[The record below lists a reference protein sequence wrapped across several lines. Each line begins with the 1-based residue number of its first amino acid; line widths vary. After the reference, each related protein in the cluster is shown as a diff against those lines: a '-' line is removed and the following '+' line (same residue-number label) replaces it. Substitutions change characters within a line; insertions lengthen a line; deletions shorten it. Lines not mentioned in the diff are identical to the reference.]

1 MHGGVVEDVQV
12 TGDLH
17 MHGGVIERLVVKG
30 DCQQYGGIV
39 ERRIIMAG
47 GSAETQQH
55 KEQPKIIYRDRV
67 VYRDRIVYRDR
78 PADPKIS
85 SLQAYNS
92 QLSAKLRK
100 ANDEIANLNLEL
112 AKIRAAKQEPAES
125 SEDNVL
131 IARIEH
137 LQSQLAKEREEWKR
151 KVDELEWRLKAV
163 TDIAN
168 GRNER
173 IYEDETK
180 GHYIGVTDDSFDV
193 LFNLINDYPINY
205 DNDLKEEYGISMSA
219 LKYIAKVLRLAKSP
233 EQRREARKRLQRHG
247 SDLIERRGGDQTKD
261 KREKLKKTNKKQK

>member
-1 MHGGVVEDVQV
+1 MHGGIVEDVQV
-12 TGDLH
+12 NGDLH
-17 MHGGVIERLVVKG
+17 MHGGVIKRMVVKG
-30 DCQQYGGIV
+30 DCQQFGGIV
-39 ERRIIMAG
+39 ERRIIQRIG
-47 GSAETQQH
+47 VAET
-55 KEQPKIIYRDRV
+55 EQPKVIYRDRV
-67 VYRDRIVYRDR
+67 VYRDKVVYRDR

-92 QLSAKLRK
+92 QLSAKLRR
-100 ANDEIANLNLEL
+100 ANDEIAKLNLEL

-137 LQSQLAKEREEWKR
+137 LQNQLANEREEWKR

-180 GHYIGVTDDSFDV
+180 GYYIGVSDDSLDV
-193 LFNLINDYPINY
+193 LFTLINEYPINC
-205 DNDLKEEYGISMSA
+205 DKDLAEEYGISMST
-219 LKYIAKVLRLAKSP
+219 LKHIAKVLRLAKSP
-233 EQRREARKRLQRHG
+233 EQRREARERLQRHG
-247 SDLIERRGGDQTKD
+247 SDLIERRGGDHGNQFKKSKN
-261 KREKLKKTNKKQK
+261 KRK

>member
-1 MHGGVVEDVQV
+1 MEYQDFHMHGGVVEDVQV
-12 TGDLH
+12 NGDLH

-30 DCQQYGGIV
+30 DSQQFGGIV
-39 ERRIIMAG
+39 EQRIIQRIG
-47 GSAETQQH
+47 VAET
-55 KEQPKIIYRDRV
+55 EQPKVIYRDRV
-67 VYRDRIVYRDR
+67 VYRDKIVYRDR

-92 QLSAKLRK
+92 QLSAKLRR

-112 AKIRAAKQEPAES
+112 AKIRAAKQEPAEH
-125 SEDNVL
+125 SEDDVL

-180 GHYIGVTDDSFDV
+180 GHYIGVSDDSLDV
-193 LFNLINDYPINY
+193 LFTLINEYPINC
-205 DNDLKEEYGISMSA
+205 DKDLAEEYGISMST

-233 EQRREARKRLQRHG
+233 EQRREARERLQRHG
-247 SDLIERRGGDQTKD
+247 SDLIERRGGDQSK
-261 KREKLKKTNKKQK
+261 NKKSKTKRK